1 MKLTMLGSGVRAPFV
16 LRGLAAG
23 RDELGLD
30 EVVLHDTDPE
40 RMELMAALGG
50 YLCAEWGA
58 RFTVRFEP
66 DPRAALAGA
75 RFVFSAIRP
84 GQEAARVVDEEVPLG
99 RGVLGQET
107 TGPGGFAMALR
118 TIPAMLGYARLIEE
132 LAPDALLVNF
142 TNPVGIV
149 MQALHDHS
157 RVRAVGICDGP
168 ISMQRS
174 VAEFLGLPR
183 EQVHADYF
191 GLNHCGWIH
200 RVLVDGQDRM
210 PELLERFEE
219 LQKADDQWALFD
231 PELVRAIGML
241 PMEYLY
247 FYYYR
252 DQAVAHIRESGGS
265 RARQLLE
272 LNRALWPALRERVD
286 AGDLPGARTAWEH
299 AMGERDAT
307 YFARERGE
315 TLAVE
320 EEEPGDVFEGEGY
333 EGVATAVMTAA
344 VQRRKVPLILNVPNE
359 GAIGGLRDDDVVE
372 VTCLADEHGAH
383 PLAQGEMPEAAL
395 ALVRQV
401 KLYERLTV
409 TGRRRA
415 LVRRGARGVARA
427 SAGGVVPGRE
437 GDPGRLRR
445 GTTRAVAAAGVAATG
460 VLARGPRAASRL
472 HRVARQVLQTV
483 VRRVLERL
491 RTGGHVE
498 GRVDEVVDRPAQVH
512 DGLTD
517 GHELGRVVADDVHTQ
532 QGSVIP
538 SEDELHEA
546 VGGAGDLGTGVRL
559 EPAPCRTPTSIPAA
573 RAPSCRHADHRDLG
587 DRVDAERRE

>member
-16 LRGLAAG
+16 LRGLAAS
-23 RDELGLD
+23 RDELGLE

-66 DPRAALAGA
+66 DARAALAGA

-84 GQEAARVVDEEVPLG
+84 GQEAARVVDEEVPLKH
-99 RGVLGQET
+99 GVLGQET

-132 LAPDALLVNF
+132 VAPEALLVNF

-157 RVRAVGICDGP
+157 GVRAVGICDGP

-183 EQVHADYF
+183 GQVHADYF

-200 RVLVDGQDRM
+200 RVLADGQNRM

-219 LQKADDQWALFD
+219 LQKFDDQWALFD
-231 PELVRAIGML
+231 PELVRAIGLL

-252 DQAVAHIRESGGS
+252 DRAVAHIRESGGS
-265 RARQLLE
+265 RARQLLD
-272 LNRALWPALRERVD
+272 LSRTLWPALRECVN
-286 AGDLPGARTAWEH
+286 AGDLPGARKAWEH

-315 TLAVE
+315 TMTAD
-320 EEEPGDVFEGEGY
+320 EEPGDVFEGEGY
-333 EGVATAVMTAA
+333 EGVATAVMAAA
-344 VQRRKVPLILNVPNE
+344 VQHRKVPLILNVPNG

-383 PLAQGEMPEAAL
+383 PLAQGEMPEPAL
-395 ALVRQV
+395 ALVSQV

-409 TGRRRA
+409 TA
-415 LVRRGARGVARA
+415 
-427 SAGGVVPGRE
+427 
-437 GDPGRLRR
+437 
-445 GTTRAVAAAGVAATG
+445 
-460 VLARGPRAASRL
+460 
-472 HRVARQVLQTV
+472 
-483 VRRVLERL
+483 
-491 RTGGHVE
+491 
-498 GRVDEVVDRPAQVH
+498 
-512 DGLTD
+512 
-517 GHELGRVVADDVHTQ
+517 
-532 QGSVIP
+532 
-538 SEDELHEA
+538 A
-546 VGGAGDLGTGVRL
+546 VGRSYDAALGALLAHPLV
-559 EPAPCRTPTSIPAA
+559 ASYPAA
-573 RAPSCRHADHRDLG
+573 KAILDGYVEELPGLLPLL
-587 DRVDAERRE
+587 V